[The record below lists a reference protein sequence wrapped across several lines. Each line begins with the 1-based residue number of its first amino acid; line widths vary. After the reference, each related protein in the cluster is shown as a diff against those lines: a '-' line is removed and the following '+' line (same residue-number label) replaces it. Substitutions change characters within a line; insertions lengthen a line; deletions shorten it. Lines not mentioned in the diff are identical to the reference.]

1 MPEGD
6 EEHGRVTL
14 TPAIALSGCD
24 QLLDL
29 TLGQM
34 LAWPKRGIRSA

>member
-6 EEHGRVTL
+6 EEHGRVAL
-14 TPAIALSGCD
+14 AVAISSGGLN
-24 QLLDL
+24 QPLDL

-34 LAWPKRGIRSA
+34 LAWPKLGIGTA